1 MIHMEYGPSTTV
13 GVGLVS
19 VGILLYVLRERESN
33 VSRIKISYMVF
44 RGGERGINLS
54 QYYDF
59 LFSSIGLLC
68 GGIFIFQGWRLD
80 PILLLSQMLLSG
92 TAISYI
98 TESLHLRSIKNNI
111 TNLYYEKYKY
121 FFLNLLTWLKKKLI
135 YQNFE
140 FGMGRKKKYLYY
152 GKWEGI
158 DYTSYIYCRE
168 KKKNRK

>member
-19 VGILLYVLRERESN
+19 VGILLYALREREPD
-33 VSRIKISYMVF
+33 VSRD
-44 RGGERGINLS
+44 
-54 QYYDF
+54 YDF

-68 GGIFIFQGWRLD
+68 GGIFISQGWRLD

-98 TESLHLRSIKNNI
+98 TESLYLRSIKNNI

-121 FFLNLLTWLKKKLI
+121 FFLNLLTWLKNKLI

-140 FGMGRKKKYLYY
+140 FGIGRKKKSLYY

-158 DYTSYIYCRE
+158 DYTSYISCR
-168 KKKNRK
+168 KKIENRSNYKNIFPYP

>member
-19 VGILLYVLRERESN
+19 VGILLYALREREPH
-33 VSRIKISYMVF
+33 VSRD
-44 RGGERGINLS
+44 
-54 QYYDF
+54 YDF

-68 GGIFIFQGWRLD
+68 GGIFISQGWRLD

-98 TESLHLRSIKNNI
+98 TESLYLRSIKNNI

-121 FFLNLLTWLKKKLI
+121 FFINLLTWLKKKLI

-140 FGMGRKKKYLYY
+140 FGMGRKKKPLYY

-158 DYTSYIYCRE
+158 YYTSYISCRE
-168 KKKNRK
+168 KNRKQIKKL

>member
-19 VGILLYVLRERESN
+19 VGILLYALREREPH
-33 VSRIKISYMVF
+33 VSRD
-44 RGGERGINLS
+44 
-54 QYYDF
+54 YDF

-92 TAISYI
+92 TAIFYI
-98 TESLHLRSIKNNI
+98 TESLYLRSIKNNI
-111 TNLYYEKYKY
+111 TNLYYEKYKD
-121 FFLNLLTWLKKKLI
+121 FFLNLLIWLKKKLI

-140 FGMGRKKKYLYY
+140 FGMGKKKPLYY
-152 GKWEGI
+152 GKWEEI
-158 DYTSYIYCRE
+158 DYTSYISCRE
-168 KKKNRK
+168 KNRKEIKKL

>member
-19 VGILLYVLRERESN
+19 VGILLYVLREREPN
-33 VSRIKISYMVF
+33 VSRD
-44 RGGERGINLS
+44 
-54 QYYDF
+54 YDF

-111 TNLYYEKYKY
+111 TNFYYEKYKY

-140 FGMGRKKKYLYY
+140 FGMGIKKKSLYY

-158 DYTSYIYCRE
+158 DYTSYISCRE
-168 KKKNRK
+168 KNRK

>member
-33 VSRIKISYMVF
+33 VSRD
-44 RGGERGINLS
+44 
-54 QYYDF
+54 YDF

-140 FGMGRKKKYLYY
+140 FGMGRKKKSLYY

-158 DYTSYIYCRE
+158 DYTSYISCRE
-168 KKKNRK
+168 KNRK